1 MFLLFNP
8 KLALEA
14 MTVEGNMW
22 VVCPFLLNYKFQVN
36 VWITVNISHMGESG
50 WLPYDAKYNVRI
62 EFSQAGT

>member
-1 MFLLFNP
+1 
-8 KLALEA
+8 

-50 WLPYDAKYNVRI
+50 WLSYDAKYNVRI
-62 EFSQAGT
+62 EFNQAGT